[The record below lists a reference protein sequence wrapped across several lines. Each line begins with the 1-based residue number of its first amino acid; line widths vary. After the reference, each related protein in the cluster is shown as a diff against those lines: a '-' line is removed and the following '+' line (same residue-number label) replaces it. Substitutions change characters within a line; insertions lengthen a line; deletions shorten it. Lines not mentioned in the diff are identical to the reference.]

1 MLFDCLVQGAA
12 VSATLALMIGCSGAH
27 AAYEAQRDVAGYHV
41 AFAADP
47 LIIGERNEATVT
59 LTRDGSP
66 VEGALV
72 TLRLSMVQMTMPEDV
87 VTLRP
92 QGRGRYAGP
101 VRFTMS
107 GDWLARVVAHRSG
120 DTDVRTQF
128 DFSTR
133 DH

>member
-1 MLFDCLVQGAA
+1 MLFDCLARGAA
-12 VSATLALMIGCSGAH
+12 VSATSALIIGCSGAH

-47 LIIGERNEATVT
+47 LIIGERNEATIT
-59 LTRDGSP
+59 LSRDGSP

>member
-1 MLFDCLVQGAA
+1 MLFDWLARCA
-12 VSATLALMIGCSGAH
+12 VVATLALTIGCSGAH
-27 AAYEAQRDVAGYHV
+27 AAYEAQKDVAGYHV

-47 LIIGERNEATVT
+47 LIIGERNEATIT

-66 VEGALV
+66 VDGALV

-92 QGRGRYAGP
+92 QGHGRYAGP

-133 DH
+133 DR